1 MASAPAPGSSALL
14 RWVGDRSIRMRVL
27 ALAALLGI
35 ATILVAGTAARG
47 AGQVAEL
54 DAELARA
61 VAVQD
66 EVERARYD
74 LLWGPEILARR
85 FRHILAALPTKRH
98 RTTPLNESGV
108 AATD

>member
-1 MASAPAPGSSALL
+1 MASAPAPGPSALL

-47 AGQVAEL
+47 AGQVAAL

-61 VAVQD
+61 VA
-66 EVERARYD
+66 ART
-74 LLWGPEILARR
+74 R
-85 FRHILAALPTKRH
+85 
-98 RTTPLNESGV
+98 
-108 AATD
+108 